1 MSARRVVFSD
11 LARVKLEQEFPE
23 ENAKLRRA
31 LINRISLEKAVPDKC
46 KDYFCWKYS
55 FREKIITVYFLQNG
69 LSMDA
74 VNIVDLEIF
83 LT

>member
-55 FREKIITVYFLQNG
+55 GKKSLQY
-69 LSMDA
+69 
-74 VNIVDLEIF
+74 IF
-83 LT
+83 CKTELAWML